1 MRTDKRFIR
10 ILKRFLADYRLDED
24 AFRRKHG
31 ENGLHVPPLSHADRT
46 ELKQRMKAH
55 IDARRSTDARPVRR
69 LRQWHY
75 AAASVA
81 LVCCLAGAWWL
92 VGSDR
97 EAVTP
102 ADPVMVADLEPGWD
116 RAQLILADGRA
127 ILLDEQEEGLLA
139 TQDGVQI
146 RKEEDGS
153 VVYSGQQPTAE
164 SAPNQLVV
172 PRGGRYAVTLPDGTR
187 VWLNADSRLTYPASF
202 HGTKRQ
208 VELTGEAYF
217 EVAHDANRPFV
228 VNVRDASVNVLGTR
242 FNIRAYDAE
251 PLETALLEGAVA
263 FNHGTAS
270 RVLKPGQQAVVGTDG
285 TFSVV
290 PANLERV
297 MAWQKGYFYF
307 EDTPISD
314 IMDEL
319 ARWYDTDVDYV
330 GDLSDLTFGGMVSK
344 AERISTILNIM
355 ERTDQLTFRIEQ
367 SSGKG
372 RRVTVMKK

>member
-1 MRTDKRFIR
+1 MRADKRFIR
-10 ILKRFLADYRLDED
+10 ILKRFLSDYRLDED
-24 AFRRKHG
+24 AFHRKHG
-31 ENGLHVPPLSHADRT
+31 VNGHAPLSHADRA
-46 ELKQRMKAH
+46 ELKRRMKAH
-55 IDARRSTDARPVRR
+55 IDARMSAGTRPVRQ

-81 LVCCLAGAWWL
+81 LVCSLAGAWWWM
-92 VGSDR
+92 GGDR
-97 EAVTP
+97 ATVAPT
-102 ADPVMVADLEPGWD
+102 VSMVADLEPGGD

-127 ILLDEQEEGLLA
+127 ILLDEQQEGLLA
-139 TQDGVQI
+139 TQHGVQI
-146 RKEEDGS
+146 RKEKDGS
-153 VVYSGQQPTAE
+153 VVYSGQQPSAE

-172 PRGGRYAVTLPDGTR
+172 PRGGRYTITLPDGTR

-202 HGTKRQ
+202 HGPKRQ
-208 VELTGEAYF
+208 VELIGEAYF
-217 EVAHDANRPFV
+217 EVAHDASRPFV
-228 VNVRDASVNVLGTR
+228 VNVRDARVNVLGTR

-270 RVLKPGQQAVVGTDG
+270 RVLKPGEQAVVGTDG
-285 TFSVV
+285 TFSVM
-290 PANLERV
+290 PANLEQV

-307 EDTPISD
+307 EDTPIGN

-367 SSGKG
+367 SGKG
-372 RRVTVMKK
+372 RRITVMKK